1 MAAALRIAL
10 TACAVRAEVI
20 RGNNYALRYTKDS
33 CTTIIVGK
41 KASADGSVMCTHS
54 NDGEG
59 FQDPRLVHIPAAD
72 HPQGTMRP
80 IFFAPESY
88 PRYVGTARLAEL
100 CGREL
105 VEKRLLGC
113 LHSRGG
119 GPRSLVIATV
129 WSRPPG
135 PSGTS

>member
-1 MAAALRIAL
+1 MRFTGMLLGSCLLGSSLA
-10 TACAVRAEVI
+10 
-20 RGNNYALRYTKDS
+20 

-88 PRYVGTARLAEL
+88 PRYVGTARGGIHAQP
-100 CGREL
+100 RTARF
-105 VEKRLLGC
+105 VRT
-113 LHSRGG
+113 LHAIYM
-119 GPRSLVIATV
+119 L
-129 WSRPPG
+129 
-135 PSGTS
+135 